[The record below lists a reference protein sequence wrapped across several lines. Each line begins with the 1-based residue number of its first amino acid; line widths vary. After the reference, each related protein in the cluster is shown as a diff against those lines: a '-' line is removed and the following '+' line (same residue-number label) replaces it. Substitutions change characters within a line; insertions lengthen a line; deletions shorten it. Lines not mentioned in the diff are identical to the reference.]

1 MQDSLFTGFGI
12 GLRPAHYQT
21 IVDTLPALDWFEIIS
36 EDFMLEGGPSL
47 YYLDKI
53 REKYPM
59 AMHGVSLSIGS
70 SDPLD
75 KDYLQRLKTLVN
87 RIEPLWVSDHLCW
100 TGVNGVNIHDLMPLP
115 YTQECITHVVN
126 RIRQVQDYLGQPILL
141 ENVSSYVSYR
151 ASEMTE
157 WEFLT
162 QVAEQADCF
171 ILLDINNIYVNAF
184 NHGFNVKDYLNGV
197 PKKRIRQFH
206 LAGHDNLTTHIVDT
220 HDDSIIDEVWK
231 LYEMALEL
239 FGPVATLIER
249 DAKIPSVTELIKE
262 LDYAKNIYRTVLCEQ
277 TT

>member
-151 ASEMTE
+151 ALEMTE